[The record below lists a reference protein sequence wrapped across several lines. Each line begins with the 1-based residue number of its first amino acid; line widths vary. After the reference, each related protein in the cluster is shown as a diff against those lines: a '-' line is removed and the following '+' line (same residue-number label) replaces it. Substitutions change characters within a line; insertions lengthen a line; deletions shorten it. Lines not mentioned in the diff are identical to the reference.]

1 MTPRSGR
8 QGPWRFKNC
17 TVYPRSEKKSTLAFP
32 SGLLI
37 NEGEGP
43 CRLKGSPRQER
54 FPFGGERGAVLPGP
68 SQPQVH
74 LPYWGRRHCQLLQVT
89 GSGGRREG
97 RVGTA
102 ETAESYLG
110 VILLLFLLSNHPK
123 FKSKKGTQK

>member
-1 MTPRSGR
+1 MP
-8 QGPWRFKNC
+8 
-17 TVYPRSEKKSTLAFP
+17 A
-32 SGLLI
+32 
-37 NEGEGP
+37 
-43 CRLKGSPRQER
+43 KGQPEAGKVPNR
-54 FPFGGERGAVLPGP
+54 RGAVLVLPGP